1 MCTLLTAANSLY
13 RSSRHPARRGVDCGR
28 TMGAVFLLL
37 AAVAIPALALPPEI
51 STRTDIQTPYSTTS
65 SAVAASTRFA
75 LAGDGDPD
83 LNTNLYWSSGSLV
96 ATATYTAHP
105 VIVSDHPWFGTPS
118 QALNINPPV
127 IPRGVERF
135 GQSLAIHKDRVAIGS
150 PEVFTWG
157 AGICCS
163 THPTQPGVIVWEYP
177 ADNGRVHLYQYNGT
191 RFAPERII
199 EYGGLEERFGASV
212 SLDATHL
219 LVGRPGASPGA
230 ADLFD
235 PNTGNLI
242 TTFASP
248 SAHDGYGETLVLAG
262 DLAVVGA
269 RSQAMVYVY
278 RRDATGTWS
287 AAGVLTSPGTGSEF
301 GASIAADGERIL
313 IGAPGIDRAYVFE
326 DDGDDDWPVVA
337 ELAGGDDS
345 GFGTSVALVGD
356 TAFIGAPRL
365 LYNGKR
371 LGLVVRHERA
381 SDGTWPF
388 ITHKHSRQP
397 TNGDGFG
404 KAIAASTTMLTVLEN
419 RLPNRPSAQSVFTGP
434 LPPGC

>member
-1 MCTLLTAANSLY
+1 M
-13 RSSRHPARRGVDCGR
+13 R
-28 TMGAVFLLL
+28 AVFLLLL
-37 AAVAIPALALPPEI
+37 AAVAAPALALHPDI
-51 STRTDIQTPYSTTS
+51 STRTDIYTPFSTTN

-75 LAGDGDPD
+75 LVGSGNPILSTSLS
-83 LNTNLYWSSGSLV
+83 LNYGSPV
-96 ATATYTAHP
+96 AKVTYTANP
-105 VIVSDHPWFGTPS
+105 VIVTDHPWFGPPS

-127 IPRGVERF
+127 NPLGVVERF

-150 PEVFTWG
+150 PEVFTWH
-157 AGICCS
+157 AYICCS
-163 THPTQPGVIVWEYP
+163 TNPFQPGVVVWEETT
-177 ADNGRVHLYQYNGT
+177 DNGRVHLYRYNGT

-199 EYGGLEERFGASV
+199 AYGGLDERFGTAV
-212 SLDATHL
+212 SLDAAHL

-248 SAHDGYGETLVLAG
+248 SAHDGFGETLLLAG

-269 RSQAMVYVY
+269 RGQSMVYVY
-278 RRDATGTWS
+278 RRGNTGTWS

-326 DDGDDDWPVVA
+326 DDGDDEWPVAA

-365 LYNGKR
+365 LYANKR

-388 ITHKHSRQP
+388 ITHKNSRQP
-397 TNGDGFG
+397 VNNDGFG
-404 KAIAASTTMLTVLEN
+404 KAIAASTTMLTVLEYT
-419 RLPNRPSAQSVFTGP
+419 LPGRPRAQSVFTGP
-434 LPPGC
+434 TPPGC